1 MNIFDTKANSEG
13 FFSKYGRLTSQK
25 FYILRKP
32 KVILKQKVHQEDNSL
47 FVEEFPQES
56 PKNKLIIDKNLFPIY
71 QPKKNILKNLSKT
84 LQFQTPLRSRSLQFT
99 KKKSLQNSESLSC
112 SKLSKNFRDQSI
124 EQKKKQINYSRIQ
137 GEIEQLQNF

>member
-32 KVILKQKVHQEDNSL
+32 KVIIKQKVHQEENSL

-71 QPKKNILKNLSKT
+71 QLKKNNLKNLSKT
-84 LQFQTPLRSRSLQFT
+84 FQFQTPLRSRSLQFA
-99 KKKSLQNSESLSC
+99 KKQSLQNSETLSF
-112 SKLSKNFRDQSI
+112 SKTSKKIGESFESKKKNF
-124 EQKKKQINYSRIQ
+124 NYSRVS
-137 GEIEQLQNF
+137 GELEQLQYF